1 MQNFL
6 LISTLYLFF
15 FGRLFGAEVPQISVF
30 DQIPEAAKK
39 NIQKNEI
46 YANSVVESGK
56 DWQSLDFQIV
66 GETEKSCRDTLRKLS
81 RYETYSNYVGFIKK
95 STYNDDKERVH
106 FALSSSLLP
115 FDMIL
120 EFKLPRIKQAGAYPF
135 SFDNGFLKDL
145 KGVIQVEEHSGKCL
159 FFTTASWK
167 GKSTGIPDSILS
179 FFSQALS
186 KLSME
191 NMFRIAK

>member
-1 MQNFL
+1 M
-6 LISTLYLFF
+6 LF
-15 FGRLFGAEVPQISVF
+15 GHLFGAEVPQISVF

-46 YANSVVESGK
+46 YANSVVNSGQ
-56 DWQSLDFQIV
+56 DWQTLDFQIV
-66 GETEKSCRDTLRKLS
+66 GETEKICRDTLRKLS
-81 RYETYSNYVGFIKK
+81 RYETYSQYVGFIKK
-95 STYNDDKERVH
+95 STYDDDKGKVH
-106 FALSSSLLP
+106 FELSSSLLP

-120 EFKLPRIKQAGAYPF
+120 EFKLPRINKPGSYPF
-135 SFDNGFLKDL
+135 SFDNGFLKEL
-145 KGVIQVEEHSGKCL
+145 KGVIQVEDHNGKCL
-159 FFTTASWK
+159 FFTTATWR
-167 GKSTGIPDSILS
+167 GKPTGIPDSILS

>member
-1 MQNFL
+1 MQNFIV
-6 LISTLYLFF
+6 ISYIYLAIFCPIY
-15 FGRLFGAEVPQISVF
+15 GAEVPQISVF

-46 YANSVVESGK
+46 YAHSEVESAK
-56 DWQSLDFQIV
+56 DWQSLEFQIV
-66 GETEKSCRDTLRKLS
+66 GETDKSCRDSLRKLS

-95 STYNDDKERVH
+95 SSYNDEKERVH

-120 EFKLPRIKQAGAYPF
+120 EFRLPRIKQAGAYPF
-135 SFDNGFLKDL
+135 SFDSGFLKDL
-145 KGVIQVEEHSGKCL
+145 KGVIQVEEHVGKCL

>member
-1 MQNFL
+1 MRNFL
-6 LISTLYLFF
+6 VISSIYLML
-15 FGRLFGAEVPQISVF
+15 FGHLFGAEVPQISVF

-46 YANSVVESGK
+46 YANSVVNSGQ
-56 DWQSLDFQIV
+56 DWQTLDFQIV
-66 GETEKSCRDTLRKLS
+66 GETEKICRDTLRKLS
-81 RYETYSNYVGFIKK
+81 RYETYSQYVGFIKK
-95 STYNDDKERVH
+95 STYDDDKGKVH
-106 FALSSSLLP
+106 FELSSSLLP

-120 EFKLPRIKQAGAYPF
+120 EFKLPRINKPGSYPF
-135 SFDNGFLKDL
+135 SFDNGFLKEL
-145 KGVIQVEEHSGKCL
+145 KGVIQVEDHNGKCL
-159 FFTTASWK
+159 FFTTATWR
-167 GKSTGIPDSILS
+167 GKPTGIPDSILS